1 MVDRRLLAA
10 LAAVAI
16 AVQTVAVVPGLVAAQ
31 DADVSISSVTATPS
45 DPAPGEP
52 FTITTNVSNL
62 ATSNE
67 TVEVTDVY
75 VRGQGDGVNE
85 YGRVEDMGE
94 LSPGSELS
102 VPLSAT
108 IGSTGTKKLRVTAR
122 VRLADGSHRDVQHPL
137 TVTVEEPNEVLVSV
151 PTSGAPVGERTP
163 VNVTVANGDD
173 DAISGVE
180 LSLESDATVENDRRV
195 AASIDAGAERHFEYD
210 VTFDEPG
217 THALDATVTY
227 TTADG
232 ATRTVTQERSVEVGS
247 GSGGGSV
254 QGEVRLIGV
263 EASGSG
269 VVTLQGDAA
278 NVGGTNAES
287 VLLTVEDAAGV
298 SPMGSNGQHFVGAI
312 NASQFDTFELIAEV
326 DEDVQAVPVRVEYL
340 VDGTRHSEVVEVNVT
355 GDASGP
361 SDPFGPD
368 RDRGIERTPPV
379 DRQPGSAGPLGIGLP
394 LVPILVVVGIPVA
407 GYLVWKR
414 R

>member
-10 LAAVAI
+10 VAAVALAI
-16 AVQTVAVVPGLVAAQ
+16 QSVAVVPGLVAAQ
-31 DADVSISSVTATPS
+31 DADVTISSVHATPS

-62 ATSNE
+62 ASSNQ

-85 YGRVEDMGE
+85 YGRVEDMGD

-108 IGSTGTKKLRVTAR
+108 VDATGTKKLRVTAR
-122 VRLADGSHRDVQHPL
+122 VRLANGSARDVHHPL
-137 TVTVEEPNEVLVSV
+137 VVSVEEPNDVLVSV
-151 PTSGAPVGERTP
+151 PANGAPVGERTP
-163 VNVTVANGDD
+163 INVTVANGDSS
-173 DAISGVE
+173 AISGVE
-180 LSLESDATVENDRRV
+180 LTLGGDATVENERRV

-210 VTFDEPG
+210 VTFQESG
-217 THALDATVTY
+217 TRTLDATVTY
-227 TTADG
+227 TTDEG
-232 ATRTVTQERSVEVGS
+232 ATRTVTRERTVDVGS
-247 GSGGGSV
+247 GSGGDGV
-254 QGEVRLIGV
+254 GGEIQLIGV

-269 VVTLQGDAA
+269 VVTLQGDTA

-287 VLLTVEDAAGV
+287 VLLSVEDAEGV
-298 SPMGSNGQHFVGAI
+298 SPVGSNGQHFVGAI

-326 DEDVQAVPVRVEYL
+326 DEDVQTVPVRVEYL
-340 VDGTRHSEVVEVNVT
+340 VGGTRKSDVVEVNVT
-355 GDASGP
+355 GDAGGSADPLGP
-361 SDPFGPD
+361 GPD
-368 RDRGIERTPPV
+368 RGVERTPSI
-379 DRQPGSAGPLGIGLP
+379 DRQPGSTGPPGTGLP
-394 LVPILVVVGIPVA
+394 LVPILVVVGLPVA